1 LLPAIAVKLRRSSS
15 IARNRV
21 IAGFTLA
28 ECLIGISVL
37 GIGVAST
44 IGTLTKMNGMASSS
58 RNTTGA
64 YQVLANQVDMFQSF
78 SPFNP
83 QKTNQNPDPCSG
95 ATNTVQVPKD
105 NCHGGYPLY
114 DMTVT
119 AANTWRTLSMNG
131 TDFSVPVYQYKD
143 TSNNTVVVVNG
154 QLDVQVTDLTSAG
167 LTNTYQATFRIQY
180 TYLNRQYIYYMS
192 TVRTSDI

>member
-1 LLPAIAVKLRRSSS
+1 VKLRRSN
-15 IARNRV
+15 AAYRRV

-28 ECLIGISVL
+28 ECLIGLSVL
-37 GIGVAST
+37 GIGLAST
-44 IGTLTKMNGMASSS
+44 IGALTKMNGMAATS

-64 YQVLANQVDMFQSF
+64 YQVLANQVDMFQSL

-83 QKTNQNPDPCSG
+83 QKTNQNPDPCTG

-105 NCHGGYPLY
+105 NCHSSYPLY
-114 DMTVT
+114 DMSVT
-119 AANTWRTLSMNG
+119 AANTWRNLSVNG

-154 QLDVQVTDLTSAG
+154 QLAVQVTDLTSAG

-180 TYLNRQYIYYMS
+180 TYLNQQYTYYMS